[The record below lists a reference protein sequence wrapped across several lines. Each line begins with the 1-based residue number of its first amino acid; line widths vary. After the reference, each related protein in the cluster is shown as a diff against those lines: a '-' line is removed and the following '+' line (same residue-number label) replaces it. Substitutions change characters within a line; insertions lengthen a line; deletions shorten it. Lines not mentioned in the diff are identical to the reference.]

1 VATARQLAHA
11 QRVATR
17 IHRAMGEEIR
27 RLREDAGLSRRRLA
41 EASGVDPTYLRRVE
55 DGLARATTE
64 TYAKVSVALGAD
76 LSTRLY
82 PNTGP
87 SIRDRHQ
94 ARILEA
100 LLELLHPRWRPFLE
114 VAVRRPARGW
124 IDAVLH
130 EPAQS
135 LVVATEIQSDLRRI
149 EQRLRWFGEKVAS
162 LPSWDGYDGLGDV
175 APPSQLLVVRA
186 TVATRRVGKEFGRQL
201 ATAYP
206 AHPADAV
213 ASLIGTAPWPGAALV
228 WADLEA
234 HGARFLARR

>member
-1 VATARQLAHA
+1 
-11 QRVATR
+11 
-17 IHRAMGEEIR
+17 MGEEIR

-149 EQRLRWFGEKVAS
+149 EQRLRWFSERLPRCLRGTDTTGWATLLRRHSSSWSEQRWRRGAS
-162 LPSWDGYDGLGDV
+162 GRNSGASW
-175 APPSQLLVVRA
+175 PPRI
-186 TVATRRVGKEFGRQL
+186 RRIQRM
-201 ATAYP
+201 
-206 AHPADAV
+206 
-213 ASLIGTAPWPGAALV
+213 PW
-228 WADLEA
+228 
-234 HGARFLARR
+234 RR